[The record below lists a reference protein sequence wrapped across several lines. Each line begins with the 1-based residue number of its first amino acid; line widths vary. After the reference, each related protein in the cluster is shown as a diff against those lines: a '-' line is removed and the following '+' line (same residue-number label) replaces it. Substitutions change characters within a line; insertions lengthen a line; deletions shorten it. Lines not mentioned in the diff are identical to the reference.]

1 MSSHKGKT
9 LKSYSVKRKLEI
21 TTEMDTPLE
30 SGSMPSINS
39 ISKKYGIDRKS
50 LSNWRKQRDAGAF
63 EEVKVDASVKIHE
76 VRRLSGG
83 GCKSPYADTI
93 DQKLYAWIMEQNQK
107 GLVVKDKYLMYKALN
122 IAVELDIEGF
132 TASKGYISRFKK
144 RNTHC

>member
-9 LKSYSVKRKLEI
+9 LKSHSVKRKLEI

-50 LSNWRKQRDAGAF
+50 LSNWRKQQDAGAF

-83 GCKSPYADTI
+83 GCKSPYAQLTRSC
-93 DQKLYAWIMEQNQK
+93 MH
-107 GLVVKDKYLMYKALN
+107 G
-122 IAVELDIEGF
+122 
-132 TASKGYISRFKK
+132 
-144 RNTHC
+144 